1 VSSRAHCDFLVQYL
15 TLYIDTLPDLTKLS
29 QLRYDA
35 IPLDLPN
42 LKRDTKAMTGSEP
55 TRVDA
60 IVGNDEELVKKG
72 EEIVRYFEYRLG
84 NLLIVS

>member
-1 VSSRAHCDFLVQYL
+1 
-15 TLYIDTLPDLTKLS
+15 
-29 QLRYDA
+29 
-35 IPLDLPN
+35 
-42 LKRDTKAMTGSEP
+42 MTGSEP